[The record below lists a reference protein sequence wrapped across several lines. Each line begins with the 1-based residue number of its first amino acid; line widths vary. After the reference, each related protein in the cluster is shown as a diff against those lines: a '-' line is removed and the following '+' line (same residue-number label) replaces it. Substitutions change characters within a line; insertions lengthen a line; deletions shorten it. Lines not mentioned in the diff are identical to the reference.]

1 MTRFLLKINLLI
13 ILILLPGCGSYD
25 TLTMERRIRV
35 SSGNGYEIQ
44 FNYREEQSPR
54 EKQVKRSFIQYK
66 TTRKFKGGNL
76 SGPEGVIIQK
86 GISEAVHGNYTGA
99 EFLFNQCG
107 SMVTDGSIQNN
118 LAVIYEASGRYD
130 EAFTLYTKA
139 LLISPEEKTFR
150 SNFLLFLNQN
160 YNEAHE
166 TVKKRKKV
174 E

>member
-1 MTRFLLKINLLI
+1 
-13 ILILLPGCGSYD
+13 
-25 TLTMERRIRV
+25 MERRIRIND
-35 SSGNGYEIQ
+35 GNGYEIQ
-44 FNYREEQSPR
+44 FNYREDQNPR
-54 EKQVKRSFIQYK
+54 EKQVKRNFIQYK
-66 TTRKFKGGNL
+66 TSRKFKGGNL
-76 SGPEGVIIQK
+76 SGPEGAIIQK

-99 EFLFNQCG
+99 EFLFHQCE

-118 LAVIYEASGRYD
+118 LAVVYEASGKYD

-166 TVKKRKKV
+166 PVKKKKKV